1 MSPEKFKKVVDL
13 CNQISNITY
22 ENLTKII
29 RLEKTGSATG
39 ARKLDDSDQNDIDSW
54 MGGGTC
60 FSMTWHLYQ
69 ALTDMGFKP
78 RLVMGHK
85 RKERNI
91 HCALILPDPD
101 DSVVTPGQLF
111 STNVTPTSMSSRPC
125 AGTGSPLSSLT
136 PSASDSKARSCQQVN
151 LLSRHSPLSSLTPSA
166 SDSKARSC
174 QQVNLLS
181 RHSPLSSL
189 VSSLSSNSYLLD
201 PGYLIFDPLPM
212 PLPQPF
218 GTGEAF
224 FPLSPNCVRLVRPT
238 LESMELWTGGAGA
251 PMKLR
256 FEYPV
261 EGVSVEEFKH
271 HWNES
276 FYREMMTYPVLNR
289 LDREKGVQYYYQKG
303 NLVVR
308 SSTGSQMTRIDP
320 ADRVQTLS
328 DIFKLSPTIIEK
340 ALNILEKK

>member
-1 MSPEKFKKVVDL
+1 MTPENMKKVVDL

-29 RLEKTGSATG
+29 RLEQTGSATG

-60 FSMTWHLYQ
+60 FSMTWHMYQ

-101 DSVVTPGQLF
+101 PS
-111 STNVTPTSMSSRPC
+111 
-125 AGTGSPLSSLT
+125 T
-136 PSASDSKARSCQQVN
+136 PSLR
-151 LLSRHSPLSSLTPSA
+151 LSAQDDTALHA
-166 SDSKARSC
+166 
-174 QQVNLLS
+174 
-181 RHSPLSSL
+181 PLSSL
-189 VSSLSSNSYLLD
+189 VSPLSFDALYPKATIGSDLIAHTSYLLD
-201 PGYLIFDPLPM
+201 PGYLIFDPLQM

-289 LDREKGVQYYYQKG
+289 LDREKGIQYYYQKG

-308 SSTGSQMTRIDP
+308 SSTGSKMTKIEP

-328 DIFKLSPTIIEK
+328 DIFKLSPSIIEQ
-340 ALNILEKK
+340 ALQILEKKH

>member
-1 MSPEKFKKVVDL
+1 MTPENMKKVVDL

-29 RLEKTGSATG
+29 RLEQTGSATG

-69 ALTDMGFKP
+69 TLTDMGFKP

-101 DSVVTPGQLF
+101 SNVTLEAHSADRAHNGSYRSLHSLQDDKSNLF
-111 STNVTPTSMSSRPC
+111 SRSVSPASVP
-125 AGTGSPLSSLT
+125 GS
-136 PSASDSKARSCQQVN
+136 V
-151 LLSRHSPLSSLTPSA
+151 
-166 SDSKARSC
+166 
-174 QQVNLLS
+174 
-181 RHSPLSSL
+181 
-189 VSSLSSNSYLLD
+189 LSSNSYLLD
-201 PGYLIFDPLPM
+201 PGYLIFDPLQM

-289 LDREKGVQYYYQKG
+289 LDREKGIQYYYQKG

-308 SSTGSQMTRIDP
+308 NATGSKMTKIEP

-328 DIFKLSPTIIEK
+328 DIFKLSPSIIEQ
-340 ALNILEKK
+340 ALQSTNK

>member
-1 MSPEKFKKVVDL
+1 MTPENMKKVVDL

-29 RLEKTGSATG
+29 RLEQTGSATG

-91 HCALILPDPD
+91 HCALILPDSD
-101 DSVVTPGQLF
+101 AEN
-111 STNVTPTSMSSRPC
+111 NVTP
-125 AGTGSPLSSLT
+125 
-136 PSASDSKARSCQQVN
+136 
-151 LLSRHSPLSSLTPSA
+151 
-166 SDSKARSC
+166 
-174 QQVNLLS
+174 
-181 RHSPLSSL
+181 
-189 VSSLSSNSYLLD
+189 LSSNNHSKPATAGDLIAQTSSPNHQSLTTEYLLD

-238 LESMELWTGGAGA
+238 MESMELWTGGAGA

-308 SSTGSQMTRIDP
+308 NATGSQMTKIAP

-328 DIFKLSPTIIEK
+328 DIFKLSPDIIEK
-340 ALNILEKK
+340 ALNILEKKS

>member
-1 MSPEKFKKVVDL
+1 MTPENMKKVVDL

-29 RLEKTGSATG
+29 RLEQTGSATG

-60 FSMTWHLYQ
+60 FSMTWHMYQ

-111 STNVTPTSMSSRPC
+111 STNVTPTSVP
-125 AGTGSPLSSLT
+125 G
-136 PSASDSKARSCQQVN
+136 
-151 LLSRHSPLSSLTPSA
+151 
-166 SDSKARSC
+166 
-174 QQVNLLS
+174 
-181 RHSPLSSL
+181 SPLSSL
-189 VSSLSSNSYLLD
+189 VSSLSFDALYPKATIGSDLIAHTSYLLD
-201 PGYLIFDPLPM
+201 PGYLIFDPLQM

-218 GTGEAF
+218 DTGEAF

-289 LDREKGVQYYYQKG
+289 LDREKGIQYYYQKG

-308 SSTGSQMTRIDP
+308 SSTGSQMKRIEP

-328 DIFKLSPTIIEK
+328 DIFKLSPSIIEQ
-340 ALNILEKK
+340 ALQILEKKH

>member
-1 MSPEKFKKVVDL
+1 MSPENMKKVVDL

-29 RLEKTGSATG
+29 RLEQTGSATG

-101 DSVVTPGQLF
+101 PSTPSLRLSAQDDTALRSPLYNAVTPAPVPGPD
-111 STNVTPTSMSSRPC
+111 SCTP
-125 AGTGSPLSSLT
+125 
-136 PSASDSKARSCQQVN
+136 PSQ
-151 LLSRHSPLSSLTPSA
+151 HSPLSSLTPSA

-181 RHSPLSSL
+181 RRSPLSSF
-189 VSSLSSNSYLLD
+189 VSRLSSNSYLLD
-201 PGYLIFDPLPM
+201 PGYLIFEPLPM

-218 GTGEAF
+218 GTGEVF

-308 SSTGSQMTRIDP
+308 SSSGSQMTKIAP

-328 DIFKLSPTIIEK
+328 DIFKLSPDIIER